1 MMKTGATAH
10 KSVLIW
16 HSRLKQPAPFQ
27 YLFEITTLFTGLVLA
42 SQDPP
47 FEYDYFCNE
56 HKTESHADLD

>member
-1 MMKTGATAH
+1 M
-10 KSVLIW
+10 IN
-16 HSRLKQPAPFQ
+16 FQ

-56 HKTESHADLD
+56 HKTESHADLDYGVIDQLILGSASRTL

>member
-1 MMKTGATAH
+1 MITN
-10 KSVLIW
+10 
-16 HSRLKQPAPFQ
+16 FQ

-42 SQDPP
+42 IQDLP